1 MAASSPSGASAD
13 TRDGS
18 GPVTIVVGVDGT
30 EPSFRALAYATG
42 VAQHINARVICAYV
56 RHASPNPAVCLAAVG
71 AEVALQAAADVAS
84 STEAVLKASIA
95 SARHETGIDITLRVL
110 DGDPALVIE
119 RLANDLKADLV
130 VIGAPRHPAMHVL
143 TSITRRLHRKPHQ
156 PVTTVP

>member
-1 MAASSPSGASAD
+1 MAASSPNADSAD

-42 VAQHINARVICAYV
+42 VARHVNGRVICAYV
-56 RHASPNPAVCLAAVG
+56 RHSSANPAVCLAAVG

-84 STEAVLKASIA
+84 STEALLEAAIE
-95 SARHETGIDITLRVL
+95 SARQDTGIDVSLLVL
-110 DGDPALVIE
+110 DGDPALALE
-119 RLANDLKADLV
+119 RLANDLRADLV
-130 VIGAPRHPAMHVL
+130 VIGAPRHPAMHL
-143 TSITRRLHRKPHQ
+143 LGSINRRLHRKPHQ